1 MQKDY
6 QKNLSICKKNIQD
19 QRKAISDLDWRV
31 YLKETYPECKIVR
44 SISSHPEYGNHFET
58 LCSLLPRRI
67 PWKYFQP

>member
-31 YLKETYPECKIVR
+31 YLKETYPEWHDECFGDNRFPILGK
-44 SISSHPEYGNHFET
+44 
-58 LCSLLPRRI
+58 PRLR
-67 PWKYFQP
+67 